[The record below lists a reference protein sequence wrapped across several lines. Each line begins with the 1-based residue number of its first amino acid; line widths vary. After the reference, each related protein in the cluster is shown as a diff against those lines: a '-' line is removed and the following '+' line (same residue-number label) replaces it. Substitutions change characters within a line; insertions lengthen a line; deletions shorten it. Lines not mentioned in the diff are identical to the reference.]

1 MNVLLNP
8 HDGQEYRPRFVLA
21 FTTVFVVFVLLFCRL
36 FYLQIIQGDSFRE
49 TAEKNSIRIR
59 RVLAP
64 RGVIYDRNGI
74 VLVDSRP
81 SFNLMMIPH
90 EVKDPKRALPT
101 IARLLGRDDAELVE
115 KVRMAR
121 VKLGN
126 RVFPIVSDMSRDE
139 LAIVES
145 AKLDLPGFF
154 VDVQPLRSYPHGT
167 LAAHLIG
174 YLGEINDREL
184 QKKEFA
190 GYQQGD
196 FIGKYGT
203 EKTYESLLRGR
214 SGGQNVLVD
223 VRGRELK
230 VLNEIESLPGN
241 DLHLT
246 IDYKVQRAAEDAME
260 GKDGSVVAI
269 DPRNGDLLAMVSRP
283 APNPA
288 DFAAGVSRKIWRAL
302 MADKKRPLNNRAT
315 QGTYAPGSTYKLF
328 TAAAGIESGVIRPE
342 QATGCPGAYSL
353 GNHTYRCWR
362 KQGHGSVALHKAI
375 VQSCDTY
382 FYKLGVKVGVD
393 RLAYF
398 ARSFGLGAPTGIPLP
413 GEKGGLIPTAEWKMK
428 RFGYKWML
436 GETPSIAIGQGYDLV
451 TPLQLV
457 RAYAALGNGGTVY
470 QPRILRKAVAQDG
483 RVFEETRPVVTR
495 KVAVSDENL
504 EILRKAFEGVVN
516 EPGGTGSRARLPGVL
531 VAGKTGT
538 AQVTKGAY
546 RSEEESRI
554 PYEYRDNA
562 WFVAYAPSVNP
573 QIAVAVLVE
582 HGGHGGSVAAPVARH
597 VLAAYFGIEDPP
609 PNVLQAAAP
618 GAVKR
623 VSVAAPAAATPA
635 VAHPVSPSAPSA
647 SAPSPASPG
656 KPAPSEEVVD

>member
-1 MNVLLNP
+1 MRPVNTLLNS

-21 FTTVFVVFVLLFCRL
+21 VAIVFVVFVLLFCRL
-36 FYLQIIQGDSFRE
+36 FYLQIIQGETFRE

-90 EVKDPKRALPT
+90 EVKDRKRAIGT
-101 IARLLGRDDAELVE
+101 IARLLSRDEATLGETV
-115 KVRMAR
+115 AR
-121 VKLGN
+121 ARAKLGN

-139 LAIVES
+139 LAMVES

-174 YLGEINDREL
+174 YLSEINDREL
-184 QKKEFA
+184 RKKEFV
-190 GYQQGD
+190 GYLQGD
-196 FIGKYGT
+196 FIGKYGA

-230 VLNEIESLPGN
+230 VLNEIDPVPGN
-241 DLHLT
+241 DLYLT
-246 IDYKVQRAAEDAME
+246 MDYKVQRAAEEAME
-260 GKDGSVVAI
+260 GREGAIVAV
-269 DPRNGDLLAMVSRP
+269 DPRHGELLAMVSRP
-283 APNPA
+283 AMNPS
-288 DFAAGVSRKIWRAL
+288 DFAGGVSRTIWNAL
-302 MADKKRPLNNRAT
+302 MTDKRHPLNNRAI
-315 QGTYAPGSTYKLF
+315 QGTYAPGSTFKLF
-328 TAAAGIESGVIRPE
+328 TAAAGIESGAITPQ

-362 KQGHGSVALHKAI
+362 KRGHGSVALHKAI

-382 FYKLGVKVGVD
+382 FYKLGVKVGVN

-398 ARSFGLGAPTGIPLP
+398 ARSFGLGAPTGIPLT

-451 TPLQLV
+451 TPLQLAN
-457 RAYAALGNGGTVY
+457 AYAALGNGGTVY
-470 QPRILRKAVAQDG
+470 RPRILKKAVGQDG
-483 RVFEETRPVVTR
+483 RVIMDSRPEVLR
-495 KVAVSDENL
+495 KVAVSDEKL
-504 EILRKAFEGVVN
+504 AILRKAFEGVVN
-516 EPGGTGSRARLPGVL
+516 EPGGTGGRARLPGIL
-531 VAGKTGT
+531 VAGTTGT
-538 AQVTKGAY
+538 AQVVKGAY
-546 RSEEESRI
+546 RSEDEHRI

-562 WFVAYAPSVNP
+562 WFVAYAPSRNP
-573 QIAVAVLVE
+573 EIAVAVVVE
-582 HGGHGGSVAAPVARH
+582 HGGHGGSTAGPLARK
-597 VLAAYFGIEDPP
+597 VLAAYFGIEEPP
-609 PNVLQAAAP
+609 PNVRDASAP
-618 GAVKR
+618 GPVKQ
-623 VSVAAPAAATPA
+623 VSASTPVPATSA
-635 VAHPVSPSAPSA
+635 VAHPAA
-647 SAPSPASPG
+647 AA
-656 KPAPSEEVVD
+656 PAPAEETVD

>member
-21 FTTVFVVFVLLFCRL
+21 FTIVFVVFLLLFCRL
-36 FYLQIIQGDSFRE
+36 FYLQIIQGESFRE
-49 TAEKNSIRIR
+49 TAQKNSIRIR

-90 EVKDPKRALPT
+90 EVPDRKRAIRA
-101 IARLLGRDDAELVE
+101 IARLLSRDEAELEAAVAT
-115 KVRMAR
+115 AR

-139 LAIVES
+139 LAVVES

-154 VDVQPLRSYPHGT
+154 VEVQPLRSYPHGT
-167 LAAHLIG
+167 LAAHLLG

-184 QKKEFA
+184 RKKDFV

-196 FIGKYGT
+196 FIGRYGA

-214 SGGQNVLVD
+214 SGGKNVLVD

-230 VLNEIESLPGN
+230 VLNEIEPVPGN
-241 DLHLT
+241 DLYLT
-246 IDYKVQRAAEDAME
+246 IDYKVQRVAEEAME
-260 GKDGSVVAI
+260 GKDGALVAL
-269 DPRNGDLLAMVSRP
+269 DPRNGDVLAMVSRP

-288 DFAAGVSRKIWRAL
+288 DFAGGVSRAIWRAL
-302 MADKKRPLNNRAT
+302 MADKKHPLNNRAI

-328 TAAAGIESGVIRPE
+328 TAAAGIETGAIQPA
-342 QATGCPGAYSL
+342 QAAGCPGSYTL

-362 KQGHGSVALHKAI
+362 KQGHGSVVLHKAI

-382 FYKLGVKVGVD
+382 FYKLGVKVGVN

-398 ARSFGLGAPTGIPLP
+398 ARSFGLGAPSGIPLS
-413 GEKGGLIPTAEWKMK
+413 GEKGGLVPTAEWKMK
-428 RFGYKWML
+428 RFGHKWML
-436 GETPSIAIGQGYDLV
+436 GETPSIAIGQGYDLL
-451 TPLQLV
+451 TPLQLAQ
-457 RAYAALGNGGTVY
+457 AYAALGNGGTVY
-470 QPRILRKAVAQDG
+470 RPRILKKAVAQG
-483 RVFEETRPVVTR
+483 ERVIEETRPVIAR
-495 KVAVSDENL
+495 KVAVSDEHL
-504 EILRKAFEGVVN
+504 AILRKAFEGVVN
-516 EPGGTGSRARLPGVL
+516 EPGGTGGRSRLPGIL

-538 AQVTKGAY
+538 AQVVKGAY
-546 RSEEESRI
+546 RSEDEHRI

-562 WFVAYAPSVNP
+562 WFVAYAPSERP
-573 QIAVAVLVE
+573 EIAVSVVVE
-582 HGGHGGSVAAPVARH
+582 HGGHGGSAAAPVARQ
-597 VLAAYFGIEDPP
+597 VLAAYFGIEEPP
-609 PNVLQAAAP
+609 PGVLQAAAP
-618 GAVKR
+618 GPVKR
-623 VSVAAPAAATPA
+623 LSAGAPAAARPA
-635 VAHPVSPSAPSA
+635 VDHPA
-647 SAPSPASPG
+647 SSPAPPG
-656 KPAPSEEVVD
+656 SATAPAAPAEEAVD